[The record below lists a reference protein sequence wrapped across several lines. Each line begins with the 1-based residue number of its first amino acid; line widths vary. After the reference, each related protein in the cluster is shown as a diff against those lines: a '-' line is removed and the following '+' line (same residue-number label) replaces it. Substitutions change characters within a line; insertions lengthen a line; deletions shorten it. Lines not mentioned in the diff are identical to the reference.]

1 MFSPRTLVLRLLPL
15 AGALALVGCDP
26 AGSSP
31 LDEQKDPHFLRGR
44 NYASALDYDGAI
56 KSFEE
61 AIRANP
67 NSASAHKELGLLYY
81 ERRKDYAR
89 AIYHLQRLLELRPDD
104 ELAGLL
110 REHIVNCKRNLASEV
125 VQLPVSLPMQKAL
138 EQLDQ
143 FKRENEQLKQ
153 QAEVLRAQ
161 LAQAMRDAAQAT
173 GQPVNNPLTPG
184 PTNSPPAKAA
194 GQTRPGPP
202 PGVTNEP
209 PGATLRRHTVKAGET
224 PSTIARQYRVPLH
237 KLMEA
242 NPGLNPNRL
251 QIGQALNIPPP

>member
-1 MFSPRTLVLRLLPL
+1 MFSPRALVLRLLPL
-15 AGALALVGCDP
+15 AGALALAGCDP

-104 ELAGLL
+104 DLAGLL

-143 FKRENEQLKQ
+143 LKRENEQLKQ

-161 LAQAMRDAAQAT
+161 LAQAMRDAASASR
-173 GQPVNNPLTPG
+173 QPISTPLPPA
-184 PTNSPPAKAA
+184 PTNPPPGRAVAQA
-194 GQTRPGPP
+194 PLGPP
-202 PGVTNEP
+202 PGSTNGP
-209 PGATLRRHTVKAGET
+209 AADTLRKHTVKSGET
-224 PSTIARQYRVPLH
+224 PYTIARLHRVPLN
-237 KLMEA
+237 KLLEA
-242 NPGLNPNRL
+242 NPGLNPNRM
-251 QIGQALNIPPP
+251 QIGQVLNLPPP